1 MKLSVVLMRGLT
13 KLFYIFPIKKDKV
26 ILTAYNGRLYTCNPK
41 YIAEGLVNTGKYKV
55 LYATRDSCKDIIPE
69 RIERIRYRSLKHFY
83 HLMTAGFVIFN
94 STGFSGFLPYRK
106 RQTIIQTWHGGYSFK
121 VIGNEIFTDKDSVEK
136 RKLTG
141 DLLTYFLSG
150 SEMASNQHSKA
161 MGVAREKFLDI
172 GLPRNDIL
180 FQDQSLIKAKI
191 YKKFGMSDDTQFVL
205 YAPTYRDGPV
215 QAIKDYE
222 MEPIDDIGVVNALEK
237 RFGGKFVFIY
247 KAHHDMLPTNIG
259 KNCINASNYSDI
271 QELMCAAAVIITDYS
286 SCMADFAL
294 QRRPGF
300 LFTPDLKEYESVHPF
315 SMDPKEWPYQTA
327 ISNKELIRNI
337 SEYDDKKGLDKIEGF
352 FEKIGN
358 CDDGHSVS
366 RLIDIMNKR
375 I

>member
-1 MKLSVVLMRGLT
+1 
-13 KLFYIFPIKKDKV
+13 
-26 ILTAYNGRLYTCNPK
+26 
-41 YIAEGLVNTGKYKV
+41 
-55 LYATRDSCKDIIPE
+55 
-69 RIERIRYRSLKHFY
+69 
-83 HLMTAGFVIFN
+83 
-94 STGFSGFLPYRK
+94 
-106 RQTIIQTWHGGYSFK
+106 
-121 VIGNEIFTDKDSVEK
+121 
-136 RKLTG
+136 
-141 DLLTYFLSG
+141 
-150 SEMASNQHSKA
+150 
-161 MGVAREKFLDI
+161 
-172 GLPRNDIL
+172 
-180 FQDQSLIKAKI
+180 
-191 YKKFGMSDDTQFVL
+191 
-205 YAPTYRDGPV
+205 
-215 QAIKDYE
+215 